1 MGMQTTLDV
10 LLRKFWKLKIGI
22 LAALFTGAETLV
34 SMGYQLPGSMSMPGW
49 VRAVLYM
56 AIISG
61 AFLLRWMA
69 MRTPKGTPDTGDG
82 DQDGK

>member
-34 SMGYQLPGSMSMPGW
+34 SMGYQLPGSRRNAGVAACHSLHGDHLGCLP
-49 VRAVLYM
+49 AAL
-56 AIISG
+56 
-61 AFLLRWMA
+61 
-69 MRTPKGTPDTGDG
+69 DG
-82 DQDGK
+82 DAHAQGSAGHRRR